1 MSLSVDIRIRA
12 GTFWLEVAFQ
22 TDARDVV
29 ILGSSG
35 AGKTLLLRAIAG
47 LQKPVDGK
55 ILLNAMPLFDSGKG
69 IDLPVRRRNV
79 GYLFQDYALFP
90 HLTIEQNIEFGI
102 TSQSKS
108 ENSRSVSQMMDMMLL
123 AQIVMVQN

>member
-102 TSQSKS
+102 MPGFQK
-108 ENSRSVSQMMDMMLL
+108 
-123 AQIVMVQN
+123 